1 MTVYALRRAIF
12 VNYDL
17 LFRDLLRLSMALCAS
32 HGGVTAGQRQ
42 VGLVMVKR

>member
-1 MTVYALRRAIF
+1 MTVNALGRTIL

-17 LFRDLLRLSMALCAS
+17 LIRNLLRLSMALCAS
-32 HGGVTAGQRQ
+32 HRGVTAGQRQ

>member
-1 MTVYALRRAIF
+1 MTVNALRRAIL

-17 LFRDLLRLSMALCAS
+17 FFRDLLRLSMALYAS